1 MKNDAAPNQN
11 TTCICIIFCSV
22 IDGSF
27 FALRRSTEI
36 SLVIRQ
42 TMEAC
47 ILTHLMPRSQVL
59 FQHLGNISYVNMYCL
74 VLFLKPC
81 LFILQIDIFVQVLQA
96 DGGKLRLNWIHVQL
110 LLLTGCQ
117 LIFILINEFMLLSV
131 FLHFVCVLWVRVHL
145 SSVHS
150 ICTEGLI
157 IYVWTI
163 KTSRE
168 FTGCQKSVPALKFS
182 FLQTLFEWLKAANLV
197 SSTSMT
203 DMLDTCSFSA

>member
-1 MKNDAAPNQN
+1 MIV
-11 TTCICIIFCSV
+11 CFV

-27 FALRRSTEI
+27 LALRRSTEI

-59 FQHLGNISYVNMYCL
+59 LQHLENLSYMNIYSL

-96 DGGKLRLNWIHVQL
+96 DGGKLRLNWIPVQL
-110 LLLTGCQ
+110 LLLAGHQ
-117 LIFILINEFMLLSV
+117 LIFTLIHEFMILYV
-131 FLHFVCVLWVRVHL
+131 FPQFMCVCLWVRVHL

-150 ICTEGLI
+150 ICI
-157 IYVWTI
+157 DYRRAYFI
-163 KTSRE
+163 
-168 FTGCQKSVPALKFS
+168 S
-182 FLQTLFEWLKAANLV
+182 FFFFFLLF
-197 SSTSMT
+197 
-203 DMLDTCSFSA
+203 